1 MAEARTRRRLS
12 PAERRA
18 ELIDAAVRVLREQGE
33 PVNRAA
39 AVTAAAGAAKA
50 TFYVYF
56 PSWED
61 MLAAV
66 RDRVM
71 DDYSAPLR
79 ERLADDAPGD
89 WWAVLDGEIDRFVDF
104 TLGLGGLHRAVFYS
118 STELTP
124 IDEERSATTLV
135 ARMIRRGV
143 AEGSVRDVDPDTS
156 ADLFFAALH
165 AAADAIAQGGD
176 RDRWCSGL
184 RDLTRRWLA
193 PETSRPQ
200 GPARQ

>member
-1 MAEARTRRRLS
+1 MAPTRRRLS
-12 PAERRA
+12 PDERRA
-18 ELIDAAVRVLREQGE
+18 ELVDAAIRVLREQGE

-56 PSWED
+56 ASWED

-79 ERLADDAPGD
+79 DRLADPAPQD
-89 WWAVLDGEIDRFVDF
+89 WRAILDGEIDRFVDF
-104 TLGLGGLHRAVFYS
+104 TLGLGGLHQAVFHS
-118 STELTP
+118 PAALAP
-124 IDEERSATTLV
+124 IAEERSATTLI

-143 AEGSVRDVDPDTS
+143 ADGTLRDVEPDT
-156 ADLFFAALH
+156 AAELFFAALH
-165 AAADAIAQGGD
+165 ATADAVAQGGD
-176 RDRWCSGL
+176 RARWCAGL
-184 RDLTRRWLA
+184 RDLTHRWLT
-193 PETSRPQ
+193 P
-200 GPARQ
+200 GPAAPDAGRQ